1 MKRFWIVLAFVVT
14 FGFTV
19 LGWIG
24 SRIYQA
30 MPPIPE
36 RIVTSDGQVVA
47 PEGSIRSGQGVS
59 SEVCNFSHLYPLSKQ
74 KYKLIEGR
82 FPLRNRL
89 GPLFGDVLQ
98 AHIQHFHDRLVI
110 GEHTAPFQHLPQGV
124 V

>member
-1 MKRFWIVLAFVVT
+1 MASCAHCLDLLEVST
-14 FGFTV
+14 
-19 LGWIG
+19 
-24 SRIYQA
+24 
-30 MPPIPE
+30 
-36 RIVTSDGQVVA
+36 TSLFLVSCTD
-47 PEGSIRSGQGVS
+47 RCSGQGCTAPFLLGVS

-89 GPLFGDVLQ
+89 GPLFGYVLQ

-110 GEHTAPFQHLPQGV
+110 WEHTAPFQHLPQGV

>member
-1 MKRFWIVLAFVVT
+1 MAKTMSLTRRRRIPSGEKCCQHWQCMYGKRVWLSGVGT
-14 FGFTV
+14 C
-19 LGWIG
+19 
-24 SRIYQA
+24 SR
-30 MPPIPE
+30 PE
-36 RIVTSDGQVVA
+36 ETW
-47 PEGSIRSGQGVS
+47 GVS

-89 GPLFGDVLQ
+89 GPLFGYVLQ

-110 GEHTAPFQHLPQGV
+110 WEHTAPFQHLPQGV